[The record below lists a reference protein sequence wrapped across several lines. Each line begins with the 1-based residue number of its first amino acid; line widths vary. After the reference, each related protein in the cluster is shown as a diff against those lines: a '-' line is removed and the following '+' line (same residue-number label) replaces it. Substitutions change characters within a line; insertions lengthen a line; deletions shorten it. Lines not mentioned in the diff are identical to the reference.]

1 MSIGLH
7 KKYSLFFSKNIHFFK
22 KKCSKGVDK
31 IPVLLYNILVS
42 KIKKGNKTMK
52 LNQLTLPNN
61 VFTFATDRKEG
72 EVLLQG
78 TLSEELKNKYGK
90 SLGELDV
97 LRFEKLP
104 ETDTEDWELAP
115 KYTEAY
121 IIVLDA

>member
-1 MSIGLH
+1 
-7 KKYSLFFSKNIHFFK
+7 
-22 KKCSKGVDK
+22 
-31 IPVLLYNILVS
+31 
-42 KIKKGNKTMK
+42 MK

-78 TLSEELKNKYGK
+78 TLSEELKTNYGK
-90 SLGELDV
+90 RLGEMDV

-104 ETDTEDWELAP
+104 ETDTEDWELVP

>member
-1 MSIGLH
+1 
-7 KKYSLFFSKNIHFFK
+7 
-22 KKCSKGVDK
+22 
-31 IPVLLYNILVS
+31 
-42 KIKKGNKTMK
+42 MK

-78 TLSEELKNKYGK
+78 TLSEELKTKYGK
-90 SLGELDV
+90 SLGEMDV

-104 ETDTEDWELAP
+104 ETDTEGWELAP

-121 IIVLDA
+121 IIVLDV

>member
-1 MSIGLH
+1 MSTVLP
-7 KKYSLFFSKNIHFFK
+7 KFIHFFK
-22 KKCSKGVDK
+22 KKCSK
-31 IPVLLYNILVS
+31 
-42 KIKKGNKTMK
+42 
-52 LNQLTLPNN
+52 
-61 VFTFATDRKEG
+61 G

-78 TLSEELKNKYGK
+78 TLSEELKTKYGK